1 MGVVCFKFNM
11 HNISNMS
18 IAITEQTMHNMSY
31 ISMHLVYANMHTQYT
46 IMHAQYIIMQTY

>member
-1 MGVVCFKFNM
+1 MGVLCFKFNM